1 MKFLV
6 LLLIG
11 LGIGLGV
18 YYVML
23 SGNEGMQVKTQEAAN
38 TARDSADAYQKNQQ
52 EMMKQLG
59 Q

>member
-6 LLLIG
+6 LLIIG

-18 YYVML
+18 WYVML
-23 SGNEGMQVKTQEAAN
+23 SGNEGMQTQTQN
-38 TARDSADAYQKNQQ
+38 TANDAKAAADAYQKNQQ
-52 EMMKQLG
+52 DMMRQMG